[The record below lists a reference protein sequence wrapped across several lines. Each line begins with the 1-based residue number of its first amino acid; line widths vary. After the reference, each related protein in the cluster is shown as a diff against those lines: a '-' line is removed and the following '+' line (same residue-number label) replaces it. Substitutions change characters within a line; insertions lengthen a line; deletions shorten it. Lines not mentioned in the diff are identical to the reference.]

1 MKKFL
6 KKKVSK
12 VISVGV
18 MFTFVFGLIFAV
30 SPTEK
35 AFDLSYDYSN
45 PYTTGCAYKSPVT
58 YETKYIYKS
67 GVKIGYV
74 QLKGSAYCHTAWS
87 YVKFY
92 SAAPYNGYANVGT
105 YRYYGTSSTSNA
117 RTFCNS
123 SGGNGLVEKGQTS
136 CYTAQ
141 LWDKDPYNSLAVV
154 FVYSST
160 GSVIAQAQTG
170 RH

>member
-1 MKKFL
+1 MKKCL

-30 SPTEK
+30 SPIEK
-35 AFDLSYDYSN
+35 AFALSYDYSN
-45 PYTTGCAYKSPVT
+45 PYTTGCAYKSPIT

-123 SGGNGLVEKGQTS
+123 SGGNVSVKS
-136 CYTAQ
+136 S
-141 LWDKDPYNSLAVV
+141 PPLA
-154 FVYSST
+154 
-160 GSVIAQAQTG
+160 IQIIM
-170 RH
+170 RK